1 MANEKLQ
8 RQIDIAAEIRK
19 KNEIKASK
27 RKENENTKK
36 RMSEWRQKKR
46 MEGYKAYELWLT
58 EEEFAVVKQMI
69 ELFRKNKKEVQNLQK
84 EYKNQVNKSDK

>member
-1 MANEKLQ
+1 MTNEKLE

-19 KNEIKASK
+19 KNEAKESK
-27 RKENENTKK
+27 RKKNEDTKK

-58 EEEFAVVKQMI
+58 EEEFAVVTKMI
-69 ELFRKNKKEVQNLQK
+69 ELFRKNK
-84 EYKNQVNKSDK
+84 NQVEILKKEK